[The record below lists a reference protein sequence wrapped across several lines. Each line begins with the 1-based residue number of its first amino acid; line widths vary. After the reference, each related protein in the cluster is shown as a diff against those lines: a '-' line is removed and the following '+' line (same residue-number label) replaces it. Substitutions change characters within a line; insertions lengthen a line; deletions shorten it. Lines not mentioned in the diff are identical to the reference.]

1 MLPKQGAQVQSLVR
15 GDPACPGRA
24 PWQVWRSRGP
34 VISRGGEDSRE
45 PGPQATQDHG
55 PPPLTVCLLAGT
67 PELSTAERKELE
79 SKLKE
84 REEFLLPIYHQVA
97 VQFADLHDTPGRI
110 RDRLALQG
118 GTGDCSRFILPPCA
132 TPYQMQRRGL
142 LNTHAHSVW
151 LGARPLGP
159 CCGQANDRA
168 G

>member
-1 MLPKQGAQVQSLVR
+1 MVHAPGGAATLGLLAGHGTVSFVGLLLVR
-15 GDPACPGRA
+15 WGEVSRRQLAPAWGLGPPGGCFYDSPPPGRA
-24 PWQVWRSRGP
+24 PWQVWRPRGP

-97 VQFADLHDTPGRI
+97 VQFADLHDTPGR
-110 RDRLALQG
+110 
-118 GTGDCSRFILPPCA
+118 
-132 TPYQMQRRGL
+132 MQEKGVINVSAQPR
-142 LNTHAHSVW
+142 
-151 LGARPLGP
+151 
-159 CCGQANDRA
+159 C
-168 G
+168 